1 MTELSPHPPASEP
14 SSFIYLE
21 PTQARHCSA
30 PQSIKM
36 GSISESWTPRRY
48 PVQKHPEFAPVHK
61 EAEAY
66 TFASKPPKLP
76 VDICAAE
83 DSKHLPPKGR
93 TLVVCLDGTGDQFD
107 HDNSNVVN
115 FVATLKKD
123 DPNQVVY
130 YQSGIGTY
138 DGHGLSGGFTAA
150 MDMAIGSSLGV
161 HVRDAYEFLMQNY
174 HEDDRI
180 CLFGFS
186 RGAYTAR
193 CLAGMLNK
201 VGLLPAH
208 NTAQVQFAYNFFK
221 DDSEIGWMMSQGF
234 KKTFCIEVSVY
245 FIGLWDCVASVGF
258 IPRRLPFTKTA
269 SNTISHFRHAMA
281 LDEHRAKFK
290 ICRWQ
295 RQDTDQE
302 MSAPSR
308 KLRNFRNKLRHTHRS
323 EQAKDLA
330 KDLELSETRK
340 SSRKSS
346 AASTAVSLRNGHLDR
361 YQHLN
366 PFEDEHAASDAEI
379 DYEAEVRKDDEQRP
393 PADVLEVW
401 FAGAHADVGGGAVRN
416 ETRHVLARIPLRWM
430 IRETFRCNTGILYKR
445 DALAE
450 TGLDV
455 PSLWPKVKPRQRP
468 VVGPAPSI
476 MELAKHKELPALTRR
491 PHALKHFTAHGNLD
505 YPTSAGD
512 ADLLPEQ
519 VEDYFDSMAPMND
532 QLVQARGWWLGEFWP
547 VKIRVQ
553 NMRSDDWTKR
563 LTMNLGRYRAVQD
576 VEPMMHWTVKQRM
589 EEMGYCVKNRCDRR
603 AVWRVCV

>member
-1 MTELSPHPPASEP
+1 
-14 SSFIYLE
+14 
-21 PTQARHCSA
+21 
-30 PQSIKM
+30 M
-36 GSISESWTPRRY
+36 GSVSENCMPRRY
-48 PVQKHPEFAPVHK
+48 PVQKHPEFSPIH
-61 EAEAY
+61 EAADAF

-76 VDICAAE
+76 VDISAAE
-83 DSKHLPPKGR
+83 DSKHLHPKGR

-107 HDNSNVVN
+107 HDNSNVVH

-138 DGHGLSGGFTAA
+138 DGQGLSGGFTAA
-150 MDMAIGSSLGV
+150 MDMAVGSSLGV

-174 HEDDRI
+174 HEGDRI

-208 NTAQVQFAYNFFK
+208 NTAQVHFAYNFFK
-221 DDSEIGWMMSQGF
+221 DDSEVGWMMSQGF
-234 KKTFCIEVSVY
+234 KKTFCIEVNVY
-245 FIGLWDCVASVGF
+245 FLGLWDCVASVGF

-269 SNTISHFRHAMA
+269 SNKIDHFRHAMA

-295 RQDTDQE
+295 RQDTTQE
-302 MSAPSR
+302 MSSSSK
-308 KLRNFRNKLRHTHRS
+308 KLRSLRNKLRHTHRS
-323 EQAKDLA
+323 ERATDLA
-330 KDLELSETRK
+330 NDIELSASKK
-340 SSRKSS
+340 SSRQSS
-346 AASTAVSLRNGHLDR
+346 GTSTAVSLGNGHIGKHR
-361 YQHLN
+361 HLN
-366 PFEDEHAASDAEI
+366 PFEDEHAVEADI
-379 DYEAEVRKDDEQRP
+379 DYEAEVRDDDSEGT

-455 PSLWPKVKPRQRP
+455 PSLWPKLQSRQRP
-468 VVGPAPSI
+468 VVGPSPNI
-476 MELAKHKELPALTRR
+476 LELSKHKELPALTRR
-491 PHALKHFTAHGNLD
+491 PRALKHFTAHGNLD

-512 ADLLPEQ
+512 ADLLSEQ
-519 VEDYFDSMAPMND
+519 VEDYFDAMAPMND

-553 NMRSDDWTKR
+553 NMRSNDWSKR
-563 LTMNLGRYRAVQD
+563 LTMNLGRYRAVQG

-589 EEMGYCVKNRCDRR
+589 EEMGYRVKNRCDRR
-603 AVWRVCV
+603 AVWRICV

>member
-1 MTELSPHPPASEP
+1 MS
-14 SSFIYLE
+14 
-21 PTQARHCSA
+21 
-30 PQSIKM
+30 
-36 GSISESWTPRRY
+36 SISVNGMPRRY
-48 PVQKHPEFAPVHK
+48 PVQKHPESLTNGDAP
-61 EAEAY
+61 EAY
-66 TFASKPPKLP
+66 TFARKPPKLP
-76 VDICAAE
+76 VDISAVE
-83 DSKHLPPKGR
+83 DSKHPHPKGR

-107 HDNSNVVN
+107 HDNSNVVH

-150 MDMAIGSSLGV
+150 MDMAVGSSLGV

-208 NTAQVQFAYNFFK
+208 NTTQVQFAYNFFK

-234 KKTFCIEVSVY
+234 KKTFCIDVNVY
-245 FIGLWDCVASVGF
+245 FLGLWDCVASVGF

-269 SNTISHFRHAMA
+269 SNKIDHFRHAMA

-295 RQDTDQE
+295 RQDTTQE
-302 MSAPSR
+302 MSSSSS
-308 KLRNFRNKLRHTHRS
+308 KLRHLRNKMRRTHHS
-323 EQAKDLA
+323 ERA
-330 KDLELSETRK
+330 KDLELSRIK
-340 SSRKSS
+340 KPSHQPS
-346 AASTAVSLRNGHLDR
+346 ATSTAVSLSNGHVEKHR
-361 YQHLN
+361 HLN
-366 PFEDEHAASDAEI
+366 PFEDEHATDAEI
-379 DYEAEVRKDDEQRP
+379 DYEAEVREDDGERT

-455 PSLWPKVKPRQRP
+455 PSLWPKVQPRQRP
-468 VVGPAPSI
+468 VVGPSPNI
-476 MELAKHKELPALTRR
+476 MELARQRELPALTRR
-491 PHALKHFTAHGNLD
+491 PHALKHFTTHGNLD

-532 QLVQARGWWLGEFWP
+532 QLVQARGWWLGELWP

-553 NMRSDDWTKR
+553 SRRSNDWTKR
-563 LTMNLGRYRAVQD
+563 LTVNLGRYRAVQD
-576 VEPMMHWTVKQRM
+576 VEPMMHWTVTQRM
-589 EEMGYCVKNRCDRR
+589 EEMGYYVKNRCDRR
-603 AVWRVCV
+603 AVWRVAV

>member
-1 MTELSPHPPASEP
+1 
-14 SSFIYLE
+14 
-21 PTQARHCSA
+21 
-30 PQSIKM
+30 M
-36 GSISESWTPRRY
+36 GSISEHWSQRKY
-48 PVQKHPEFAPVHK
+48 PVQRHPEVLHK
-61 EAEAY
+61 HEAEAF

-76 VDICAAE
+76 VDIGANE
-83 DSKHLPPKGR
+83 DSQHPHPTGR

-150 MDMAIGSSLGV
+150 MDMAVGSSLGV

-174 HEDDRI
+174 HEHDRI
-180 CLFGFS
+180 CIFGFS
-186 RGAYTAR
+186 RGAYTGR

-208 NTAQVQFAYNFFK
+208 NIAQVQFAYNFFK

-234 KKTFCIEVSVY
+234 KKTFCIEVNVY
-245 FIGLWDCVASVGF
+245 FLGLWDCVASVGL

-269 SNTISHFRHAMA
+269 SNKIDYFRHAMA

-290 ICRWQ
+290 ICRWK
-295 RQDTDQE
+295 RQDTTQE
-302 MSAPSR
+302 MSSPSK
-308 KLRNFRNKLRHTHRS
+308 KLRSLRNSLRRTHHS
-323 EQAKDLA
+323 ERAR
-330 KDLELSETRK
+330 DLELSAVKK

-346 AASTAVSLRNGHLDR
+346 GTSTAVSLSNGHIEEPHNR
-361 YQHLN
+361 AN
-366 PFEDEHAASDAEI
+366 PFDDDRATDAEI
-379 DYEAEVRKDDEQRP
+379 DYEAEVRDEDSERA

-455 PSLWPKVKPRQRP
+455 PSLWPKVQTRLRP
-468 VVGPAPSI
+468 AVGPSPKI
-476 MELAKHKELPALTRR
+476 LELSKHSELPALTRR

-519 VEDYFDSMAPMND
+519 VEDYFDCLAPMND
-532 QLVQARGWWLGEFWP
+532 QLVQARGWWMGEFWP

-553 NMRSDDWTKR
+553 NLFNDDWTKR
-563 LTMNLGRYRAVQD
+563 TTMNLGRYRAVQD
-576 VEPMMHWTVKQRM
+576 VEPVMHWTVKQRM
-589 EEMGYCVKNRCDRR
+589 EEMGYRVKNRCDRR
-603 AVWRVCV
+603 AVWRVHV

>member
-1 MTELSPHPPASEP
+1 MSSLSEN
-14 SSFIYLE
+14 
-21 PTQARHCSA
+21 
-30 PQSIKM
+30 
-36 GSISESWTPRRY
+36 WTPRRY
-48 PVQKHPEFAPVHK
+48 PVQKHPE
-61 EAEAY
+61 
-66 TFASKPPKLP
+66 KLP

-83 DSKHLPPKGR
+83 DSKYLPPKGR

-150 MDMAIGSSLGV
+150 MDMAVGSSLGV

-208 NTAQVQFAYNFFK
+208 NTAQVQFAYNFYK
-221 DDSEIGWMMSQGF
+221 DDSELGWMMSQGF

-245 FIGLWDCVASVGF
+245 FLGLWDCVASVGF

-269 SNTISHFRHAMA
+269 SNRISHFRHAMA

-295 RQDTDQE
+295 RQDTTQE

-308 KLRNFRNKLRHTHRS
+308 KLRDLRNKMRHTHRS
-323 EQAKDLA
+323 ERA
-330 KDLELSETRK
+330 KDLELSETKRP
-340 SSRKSS
+340 SRRPS
-346 AASTAVSLRNGHLDR
+346 AASTGVSLHNGHVNGH
-361 YQHLN
+361 QQLN
-366 PFEDEHAASDAEI
+366 PFNDEHEHPTDAEI
-379 DYEAEVRKDDEQRP
+379 DYEAEIRKDHGERP

-455 PSLWPKVKPRQRP
+455 PSLWPKVQQRQRP
-468 VVGPAPSI
+468 VVGPSPNI
-476 MELAKHKELPALTRR
+476 MDLAKHKELPALTRR
-491 PHALKHFTAHGNLD
+491 PHALKHFTTHGNLD
-505 YPTSAGD
+505 YPTSSGE

-519 VEDYFDSMAPMND
+519 VEDFFDALAPMND
-532 QLVQARGWWLGEFWP
+532 QLVQAKGWWLGEFWP

-563 LTMNLGRYRAVQD
+563 LTVNLGRYRAVQD
-576 VEPMMHWTVKQRM
+576 VEPMMHWTVQQRM
-589 EEMGYCVKNRCDRR
+589 EEMGYSVKNRCDRR
-603 AVWRVCV
+603 AVWRICV